1 MRVFILCMLL
11 SIHLS
16 CSSNNI
22 AEPYTE
28 LTTEEK
34 AKKALDDQDFTA
46 AIELYESLISADET
60 AYGYYRFLAAAYA
73 GAGGFEVLSAIKQTL
88 NNASQGS
95 GGSIVD
101 LTASLLPANPT
112 DKQIEM
118 IGKARDQMLALPAA
132 YRDSENADIEDPVSA
147 ATQLSLYSTASAMI
161 IINKYTYTPTD
172 GSQAP
177 DINDMTDAEVDQFF
191 ANLQAAASQSDG
203 SVSSSIEETINAI
216 DSKPGASRRE
226 KLIAYMEG

>member
-1 MRVFILCMLL
+1 MRVCVLSVLAMLY
-11 SIHLS
+11 LS
-16 CSSNNI
+16 CGTNNI

-28 LTTEEK
+28 LSTEEK
-34 AKKALDDQDFTA
+34 AKKALDESDFTT
-46 AIELYESLISADET
+46 AITLYEQLIAEDET
-60 AYGYYRFLAAAYA
+60 AYAYYRFLASAYA

-88 NNASQGS
+88 NNAGS
-95 GGSIVD
+95 DSSGSIVD
-101 LTASLLPANPT
+101 LTGSLLPANPT
-112 DKQIEM
+112 DAQIEF
-118 IGKARDQMLALPAA
+118 IGKARDQLLALPEA
-132 YRDSENADIEDPVSA
+132 YRDSDNSEIEDSVSA

-203 SVSSSIEETINAI
+203 NVGSSIASTISEI
-216 DSKPGASRRE
+216 DSQEGATRRD
-226 KLIAYMEG
+226 KLIAYMGS